1 MTAQGHGQ
9 AHNIKCQHEKSV
21 VKNRQNTN
29 THLLKSILTVQSWQ
43 PETYHFHLDSAEGL
57 LTSIFVMSLFF
68 WIMLSCSM
76 VALGYFFIHLS
87 IPPEKPHKVIF
98 ILPSYTSQIFNS
110 ELVPLNSLCRQRD
123 ETGSFALRISW
134 TVLGMTLWEEF
145 ILERP
150 VSLSIESKISEH
162 LHVIK

>member
-1 MTAQGHGQ
+1 MPTWKISCEEQAKYKYTSAQININCTELTAR
-9 AHNIKCQHEKSV
+9 NISLPSGFCWGLTDQHFCNV
-21 VKNRQNTN
+21 T
-29 THLLKSILTVQSWQ
+29 
-43 PETYHFHLDSAEGL
+43 
-57 LTSIFVMSLFF
+57 FF

-87 IPPEKPHKVIF
+87 IPTEKPHKVIF

-150 VSLSIESKISEH
+150 VSFSIEFKTSEH